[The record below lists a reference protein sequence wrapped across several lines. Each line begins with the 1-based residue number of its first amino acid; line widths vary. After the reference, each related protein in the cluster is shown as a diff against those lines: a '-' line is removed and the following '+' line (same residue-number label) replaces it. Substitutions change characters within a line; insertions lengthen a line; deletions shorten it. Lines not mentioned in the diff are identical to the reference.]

1 MTIIEST
8 GNEVNVYGRSPNI
21 YTEYSSSSKKNS
33 IFGLGFPVGKNNHIG
48 GYFKKTT
55 DIDLIRGAVKQLLL
69 TTKGERLM
77 LPNYG
82 CNLRKFLFQ
91 PLDSDTFE
99 EIRREIETSFYN
111 YIVGAR
117 ITKLTVLPTD
127 VVGNAGGVGLVVVLS
142 LNLNSDDLEVF
153 DVEVSVS

>member
-1 MTIIEST
+1 M
-8 GNEVNVYGRSPNI
+8 
-21 YTEYSSSSKKNS
+21 
-33 IFGLGFPVGKNNHIG
+33 G

-69 TTKGERLM
+69 TTKGERVM

-111 YIVGAR
+111 YIIGAR

-127 VVGNAGGVGLVVVLS
+127 VVGSAGGVGLRVVLS
-142 LNLNSDDLEVF
+142 LDLNSNDLEVF
-153 DVEVSVS
+153 DVEVTVS